1 MALPIFP
8 FTATVTSSYVSG
20 SGTNG
25 TVYVGVKAVASAS
38 FELVNFGNPTVLFAI
53 DASLIPALTGTLS
66 ASYSRSL
73 NV

>member
-8 FTATVTSSYVSG
+8 FTVSATSSYVSG
-20 SGTNG
+20 SGANG
-25 TVYVGVKAVASAS
+25 TVYVGIQGIASGS

-53 DASLIPALTGTLS
+53 AASAIPALTGTLS